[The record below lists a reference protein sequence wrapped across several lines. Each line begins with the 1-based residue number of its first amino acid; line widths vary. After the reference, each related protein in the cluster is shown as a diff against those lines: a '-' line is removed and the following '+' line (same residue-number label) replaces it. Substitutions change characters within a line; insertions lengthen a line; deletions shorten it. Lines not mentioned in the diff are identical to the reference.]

1 LIFIFSPH
9 LFVPPLHPANTQQV
23 VSAVTSQFM
32 LKSCRTFDGF
42 SQNLRSLLQTKARFH
57 ATVVFDNLELEN
69 LSVEASN
76 ALIRGFKSAIR
87 AVCAPFARKCHFVV
101 VSSSFPKLERTMKEF
116 LIPALSDTQANFLAR
131 ELLPN
136 DPASLVIAGR
146 RLAGDMARLASS
158 CSLSVVRKVAAIYTV
173 DDSATLAAK
182 KCIVEGAESDMT
194 PDQLLCAACMLT
206 DLQHFNEGHAWALC
220 RTAFQDDVLRWRI
233 AWQGLVEVGWVSYSQ
248 PLGYWIPP
256 SSIVSKLVVVSNATT
271 INLDTQVRAY
281 LLYWAEQIVRVGSLT
296 FDAEDII
303 LVHDRYRAH
312 FRSVML
318 NFLQIPETAPQNYFQ
333 FVGSRRLNPRSF
345 GSRFQSVMQTLSRT
359 TPRLKDPNDSP
370 DNFSFVGPRWVNPK
384 KDLVDL
390 ARQIAGGLERLLN
403 ARYAPEFAEAVTNGV
418 KSALL
423 ESQGLLP
430 YMRACRDHALQLLR
444 LRKVDAA
451 LLCLQQQAAFV
462 SMDKAP
468 GAMPYDRAMFSIA
481 MAIIHVSKAQ
491 TKEAKTLIS
500 DAKRHL
506 NADIALGPSCSSEFT
521 PGTLAFVDRALSQLG
536 KSGIALFSTPSSKI
550 GETTPSGRR

>member
-1 LIFIFSPH
+1 
-9 LFVPPLHPANTQQV
+9 
-23 VSAVTSQFM
+23 M

-42 SQNLRSLLQTKARFH
+42 SQNLRDLLQTKARFH

-76 ALIRGFKSAIR
+76 ALIRGFKAAIR

-101 VSSSFPKLERTMKEF
+101 VSSTFPKLDKTMKEF

-173 DDSATLAAK
+173 DEGATLAAK
-182 KCIVEGAESDMT
+182 KCIVEGTESDMT

-206 DLQHFNEGHAWALC
+206 DLQHFSEGHAWALC
-220 RTAFQDDVLRWRI
+220 RAAFQDDVLRWRI
-233 AWQGLVEVGWVSYSQ
+233 AWLGLVEIGWVSYSQ

-256 SSIVSKLVVVSNATT
+256 TSIVSKLVVVSNDTT
-271 INLDTQVRAY
+271 ISLDTQVRAY

-318 NFLQIPETAPQNYFQ
+318 NFLLIPEGTSPQNYFQ
-333 FVGSRRLNPRSF
+333 FVGSRRLNPGSF
-345 GSRFQSVMQTLSRT
+345 GARFQSVMQTLART
-359 TPRLKDPNDSP
+359 TPRLKDPNNSP

-390 ARQIAGGLERLLN
+390 AQQIAGGLERVLN
-403 ARYAPEFAEAVTNGV
+403 ARYAPEFAEAVTSGV
-418 KSALL
+418 KSTLL
-423 ESQGLLP
+423 ERQGLS

-444 LRKVDAA
+444 LRRVGDA
-451 LLCLQQQAAFV
+451 LLCLQQQAATV
-462 SMDKAP
+462 LMDKAP
-468 GAMPYDRAMFSIA
+468 GAMPYDRGMFAIA
-481 MAIIHVSKAQ
+481 MAIIQVSRAQ
-491 TKEAKTLIS
+491 TNEAKTLIN

-506 NADIALGPSCSSEFT
+506 NADLALGPSYSSEFT
-521 PGTLAFVDRALSQLG
+521 PGTLAFVDRAILHLG
-536 KSGIALFSTPSSKI
+536 KSGIAALFNTQSMKI
-550 GETTPSGRR
+550 GETTPGRR